1 MILRD
6 PFPPFPWSYAINLF
20 LFYCITSC
28 DPFFAWFCAI
38 NIPILLFYAIN
49 LTMLF
54 GSTRRYSNTIWFS
67 SINTLYYNS
76 TRLSS
81 TTSWIS
87 AINTLLLFY
96 AINLSILFV
105 STRLSSPTLWFCG
118 IDPLIV
124 FGYVRFTPFYTLW
137 SHARKPSSPILW
149 FCVFHLFLFFGPTR
163 FSLFYLINMRLIC
176 DEYMQVYFFL
186 KLCNILLLSML

>member
-1 MILRD
+1 MRLIFLSYCSTRLILQCYLVLRDVIPIQYGLVRLILFTIILRD
-6 PFPPFPWSYAINLF
+6 YLPLLHESVRLILF
-20 LFYCITSC
+20 
-28 DPFFAWFCAI
+28 
-38 NIPILLFYAIN
+38 
-49 LTMLF
+49 
-54 GSTRRYSNTIWFS
+54 
-67 SINTLYYNS
+67 
-76 TRLSS
+76 
-81 TTSWIS
+81 
-87 AINTLLLFY
+87 LLFY

-124 FGYVRFTPFYTLW
+124 FDYVRFTPFYTLW